1 MIDVS
6 RAASYGLDERQAEIV
21 NLIERRFNR
30 ASIAAYLGVST
41 QTVRDVIGGM
51 CDFYGCRAQD
61 LPVRVL
67 EMPASEISREA
78 S

>member
-1 MIDVS
+1 MLDVS
-6 RAASYGLDERQAEIV
+6 QAASYGLDERQAEIV

-30 ASIAAYLGVST
+30 AAIAAYLGVST

-51 CDFYGCRAQD
+51 CDFYGCPAAD
-61 LPVRVL
+61 LPERITSR
-67 EMPASEISREA
+67 ASEISAGE